1 MSWRSQNAIKKDRSN
16 NLPLKHQNIQQKLLT
31 RNPARTQSDGDSH
44 ENNAQSPS
52 NTIESSL
59 GTFRAGKQ
67 LRLTA
72 NATQAISLGAVK

>member
-31 RNPARTQSDGDSH
+31 RNPARTQRDGNSH
-44 ENNAQSPS
+44 KDNAQSPS
-52 NTIESSL
+52 DPIESSL